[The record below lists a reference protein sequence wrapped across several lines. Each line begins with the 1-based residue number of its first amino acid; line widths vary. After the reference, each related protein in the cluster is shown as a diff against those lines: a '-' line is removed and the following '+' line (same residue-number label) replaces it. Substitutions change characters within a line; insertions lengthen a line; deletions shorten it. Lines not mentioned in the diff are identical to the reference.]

1 MCLADVTYSY
11 VSQKSDNFPTE
22 PDEIKSYTVPVPNVD
37 DAKLNLNI
45 TGLEN
50 ELGEMQERSQ
60 PCFICFHR
68 VSKLK
73 SPEKHYLRLL
83 QLCMPQRNE
92 NELKQGNQ
100 SYLDR

>member
-1 MCLADVTYSY
+1 MSAK
-11 VSQKSDNFPTE
+11 SQIISKQ

-50 ELGEMQERSQ
+50 ELGEMRERSQ

-83 QLCMPQRNE
+83 QLCMPRRNE